1 MDKEDI
7 FPPTGSYNSQQFYCS
22 CLLWFKIITPTI

>member
-7 FPPTGSYNSQQFYCS
+7 FPPTGPYHS
-22 CLLWFKIITPTI
+22 